1 MQSNTANVTNMQMQ
15 DSSSKIIFDEPVLC
29 AQFLRDYSNI
39 PMLKNV
45 QPEDIEDVS
54 ERFVHLFSE
63 ERNADTVKR
72 VRLENQVP
80 FFMVSLIEHK
90 TYVDYNVGMQI
101 LRYMVYIWE
110 DYEKEMDK
118 LHEKDKTVKTKK
130 QKDFRYPVILPI
142 VYYEGKREWTAPREF
157 KERIWLQEEF
167 AQYIPNFAYELIQ
180 LKDYSNETL
189 LAHKDEISLIM
200 MFNKLQDLEDIDEI
214 KRIEPQDIEAIVSK
228 TPEYLLE
235 IVVRVIRAFLFKMNL
250 PMEEA
255 EDVVGKIKERRMGYL
270 FENMEKLD
278 IQLERRLRKEAE
290 EVLAQAQEEFK
301 IKTEIMER
309 KKEELDREKEELGR
323 EKEEIDREK
332 EEIGR
337 EKEEIDREKEEI
349 GREKEEIGREKE
361 EIGREKEELDRKAED
376 LEQKHHQFVVH
387 ICKMVGM
394 AKNDACNHLTEELQ
408 MAADEAEKIV
418 NAYWD
423 EQ

>member
-142 VYYEGKREWTAPREF
+142 VYYEGKREWTAPCEF

-255 EDVVGKIKERRMGYL
+255 EEVVGKIKERRMGYL

-309 KKEELDREKEELGR
+309 KKEELDREKEEL
-323 EKEEIDREK
+323 
-332 EEIGR
+332 
-337 EKEEIDREKEEI
+337 
-349 GREKEEIGREKE
+349 
-361 EIGREKEELDRKAED
+361 DRKAED

>member
-323 EKEEIDREK
+323 EKEEI
-332 EEIGR
+332 G
-337 EKEEIDREKEEI
+337 REKEEI

-361 EIGREKEELDRKAED
+361 EIGREKEEIDKEKEELERKAED